1 MNEAGRRKAKQSAK
15 EPDALQKCRA
25 SQKDA
30 TSAKEAPLRDR
41 KKATQRTNLLRIA
54 YELFLK
60 EGFDQVRLEDIAFH
74 ANVSV
79 PTFYNYFSNKRD
91 LLIAILMQDRKDGA
105 PSYEKVLANPPAD
118 PGDAVAE
125 LIYANVFIIRS
136 PSDKRL
142 WREIFAAVALS
153 HDREQDAFNRNHQ
166 SFKTYI
172 KRLLQHF
179 VEKQVLP
186 PDYPLDLASD
196 LIFAL
201 NAQNLRRLAAS
212 KCCTPEDIRDL
223 TRRQMRLLLQ
233 RNDDAVSDIRRPS
246 MPKRSI
252 PNHSVKKRLRSERPT
267 HVQNKA

>member
-1 MNEAGRRKAKQSAK
+1 MQRS
-15 EPDALQKCRA
+15 RA
-25 SQKDA
+25 SQKGTA
-30 TSAKEAPLRDR
+30 PAKDAPLRDR

-60 EGFDQVRLEDIAFH
+60 RGFDQVRLEDIAFH

-118 PGDAVAE
+118 PGDAIAE

-179 VEKQVLP
+179 VEKQTLP
-186 PDYPLDLASD
+186 ADYPLDLASD

-212 KCCTPEDIRDL
+212 KCCTPEDIREI

-233 RNDDAVSDIRRPS
+233 RNSDAITDARPPS
-246 MPKRSI
+246 MPKPGIS
-252 PNHSVKKRLRSERPT
+252 NHPVKKRSRPERPV

>member
-1 MNEAGRRKAKQSAK
+1 MNVAGRRKAKRSAR
-15 EPDALQKCRA
+15 EPRA
-25 SQKDA
+25 AQEIA
-30 TSAKEAPLRDR
+30 APAKEAPLRDR

-54 YELFLK
+54 YVLFRK

-105 PSYEKVLANPPAD
+105 PSYEKVLANPPGD
-118 PGDAVAE
+118 PGDAIAE
-125 LIYANVFIIRS
+125 LIYANVAIIRS

-179 VEKQVLP
+179 VDNQVLP

-223 TRRQMRLLLQ
+223 TRRQMRLLLR
-233 RNDDAVSDIRRPS
+233 RNEDAVEDIRPPS
-246 MPKRSI
+246 PRKRAI
-252 PNHSVKKRLRSERPT
+252 PNHPVKKRSRPERSI